1 MHTQGQLNTILV
13 VIQKTAHSYLF
24 TVEPDRKVM

>member
-13 VIQKTAHSYLF
+13 VIQKIADSYLF
-24 TVEPDRKVM
+24 TVEPERKVM